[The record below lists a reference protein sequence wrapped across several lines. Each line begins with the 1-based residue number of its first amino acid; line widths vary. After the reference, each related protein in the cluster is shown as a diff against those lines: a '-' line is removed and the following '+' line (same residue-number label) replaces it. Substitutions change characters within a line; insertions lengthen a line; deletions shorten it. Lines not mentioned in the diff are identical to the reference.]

1 MPVGL
6 GKVEN
11 VLGFVPP
18 VVNNEL
24 GWGGSGGGDESGEFH
39 LFLVFG
45 DLNLNL
51 RNWARGFVL
60 IGRRRQ
66 AGELR
71 RPVLTLAE

>member
-18 VVNNEL
+18 VINNEL

-39 LFLVFG
+39 LFSFFG

-51 RNWARGFVL
+51 KNWTWGPCSYTTSETGQSR
-60 IGRRRQ
+60 II
-66 AGELR
+66 ET
-71 RPVLTLAE
+71 TLAE